1 MSRTRHQPQRLFSH
15 AVMRA
20 WLGTLLSLISLSVF
34 WVIPFSPILAIAA
47 IRLNP
52 TEGTWS
58 RRLAL
63 LAGWLCTLYTTA
75 LAIWMLLA
83 YTASSLAAVP

>member
-20 WLGTLLSLISLSVF
+20 WLGPLLSLISLSVF
-34 WVIPFSPILAIAA
+34 WIIPLSPILAIAA
-47 IRLNP
+47 IRLN
-52 TEGTWS
+52 TTAGTWS

-63 LAGWLCTLYTTA
+63 LAGWLCTLYTAT
-75 LAIWMLLA
+75 LAIWMLLLYA
-83 YTASSLAAVP
+83 GTLLATTS

>member
-1 MSRTRHQPQRLFSH
+1 MSRTRHQPEHLFSH

-20 WLGTLLSLISLSVF
+20 WLGPLLSLISLSVF
-34 WVIPFSPILAIAA
+34 WIIPLSPILAIAA
-47 IRLNP
+47 IRLN
-52 TEGTWS
+52 TTAGTWS

-75 LAIWMLLA
+75 LAAWLLLV
-83 YTASSLAAVP
+83 YTASLLAAVP